1 MKTHILRIWLYAVL
15 CISFW
20 TCKSSNS
27 PTPLEQLPP
36 ATQTG
41 ANTFGCLIDGQAWIP
56 NGTSGFIPSPAI
68 NGGYLGQS
76 TFTPPDPQGR
86 DKYNIQFRTYK
97 KDGLSMQI
105 YVEKVEKTGRYELN
119 FDTETSPNLVYPK
132 SYGYYSIRNATPAT
146 SSSYVTTS
154 QVIGYVNFTVA
165 DTVMGKLAGTF
176 EFDAIDKN
184 SGKIIKIT
192 NGRFDIDPATLN
204 K

>member
-56 NGTSGFIPSPAI
+56 NGTGGFMPSPAI
-68 NGGYLGQS
+68 NGGYLGDSPKYGVNIWTYQ
-76 TFTPPDPQGR
+76 R
-86 DKYNIQFRTYK
+86 DGK
-97 KDGLSMQI
+97 LLEV

-154 QVIGYVNFTVA
+154 QVVGYVNFTVA

-192 NGRFDIDPATLN
+192 NGRFDINQNSLN